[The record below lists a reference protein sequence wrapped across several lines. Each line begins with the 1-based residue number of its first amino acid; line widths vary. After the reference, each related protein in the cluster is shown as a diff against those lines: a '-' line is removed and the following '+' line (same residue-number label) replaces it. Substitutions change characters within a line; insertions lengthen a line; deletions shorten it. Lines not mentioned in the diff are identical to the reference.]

1 MSRKVTANVNCFRL
15 HYRLLFVVVSFVL
28 RARMDASAGYLPAE
42 KCGYGGEDGRQKILK
57 EFPDADPNSI
67 PDDAELQSK
76 MMTILYEEYMDRL
89 NRDF

>member
-1 MSRKVTANVNCFRL
+1 MLIAFGYIIVFFLS
-15 HYRLLFVVVSFVL
+15 LLVL
-28 RARMDASAGYLPAE
+28 FYGLGWYASAGYLPAE